1 MALLS
6 AGLPYEMV
14 EVESAPGS
22 SKMGEDYPKLSP
34 WGPGP
39 APGLDSG
46 EIVTE
51 GPVIVQKIAVRP
63 RPRRRRRP
71 ATVPSVT
78 S

>member
-1 MALLS
+1 
-6 AGLPYEMV
+6 
-14 EVESAPGS
+14 
-22 SKMGEDYPKLSP
+22 MGEDCLKLTP
-34 WGPGP
+34 GGQGP

-63 RPRRRRRP
+63 RPTRWRRP
-71 ATVPSVT
+71 ATVPSTT